1 MQNVYFPSTVISIK
15 HILINAMTQ
24 YKFLFMGSKTGVL
37 SCGKE
42 KRIDN
47 VRDSHIKIHTKRSKT
62 QWCKGLTCFDLIE
75 EWSTSL
81 IQKFVYG
88 INCTLSG
95 SSSAL
100 LMKYRFL
107 VSEHNSSIHKFSFS
121 NYKSTCIIDTQQS
134 SLVESFAIKY
144 TAPAHIRNH

>member
-1 MQNVYFPSTVISIK
+1 MQNVYFLSTVISIK
-15 HILINAMTQ
+15 HILINGTTQ
-24 YKFLFMGSKTGVL
+24 YKFLFMRSKTGVL
-37 SCGKE
+37 SRGKE
-42 KRIDN
+42 KRIDD
-47 VRDSHIKIHTKRSKT
+47 VRDSHIKIHTKT
-62 QWCKGLTCFDLIE
+62 QRCKGLTCFYLIE

-81 IQKFVYG
+81 IHKFVYG

-95 SSSAL
+95 SSSAW

-121 NYKSTCIIDTQQS
+121 NYRSTCIIDTQES